1 MSIPAATALTILQAA
16 GTAYSLITVVKGLSE
31 GDIKSAVLGGV
42 GAFVGVNALA
52 AGAAAGPTV
61 GSELATSGAT
71 ELASTAAG
79 AGELA
84 AAQTATPFQVHGD
97 LAGFGALTDPSAGVA
112 VGAPEAAAAP
122 GLDLTKGIGVGD
134 GALVEEGTGLLG
146 GGGPSIGGP
155 RVPSVASSASG
166 AAPESQ
172 ALFGG
177 KVGGFLRDNKELVGL
192 LGSGVKGYSEQT
204 FIQRELDKRREDEEE
219 ARKRRGAAPNLADYK
234 SRYKFNIGTGRVER
248 KIPTAVV

>member
-1 MSIPAATALTILQAA
+1 M
-16 GTAYSLITVVKGLSE
+16 
-31 GDIKSAVLGGV
+31 
-42 GAFVGVNALA
+42 
-52 AGAAAGPTV
+52 AAA
-61 GSELATSGAT
+61 AQGA
-71 ELASTAAG
+71 EK
-79 AGELA
+79 LA

-112 VGAPEAAAAP
+112 LGAPEAAAAP

-134 GALVEEGTGLLG
+134 GALIEEGTGLLG
-146 GGGPSIGGP
+146 GGGPK
-155 RVPSVASSASG
+155 VPS

-248 KIPTAVV
+248 KTPTAVV